1 MDLVALLDIVN
12 LEAGQTVAGG
22 RGYYLINEGVL
33 LNQVTS
39 CCSTWEEE
47 GLCDWGGHC
56 IWPFGKVKCGTMLER
71 RTVYCSATACWPFR
85 TSSLPWCCMQA
96 LINYG
101 LQFAYKK
108 GYMPVQTP
116 FFMRQEIMAECAQ
129 LSQFDDELY
138 KVTGKTAWASGGNRR
153 SA

>member
-1 MDLVALLDIVN
+1 MQQGWAIN
-12 LEAGQTVAGG
+12 LGG
-22 RGYYLINEGVL
+22 EVR
-33 LNQVTS
+33 
-39 CCSTWEEE
+39 
-47 GLCDWGGHC
+47 
-56 IWPFGKVKCGTMLER
+56 CGT
-71 RTVYCSATACWPFR
+71 TVYCSATACWPFP
-85 TSSLPWCCMQA
+85 TSSLPWCCVQA

-138 KVTGKTAWASGGNRR
+138 KVTGETAWVSGGKQC

>member
-1 MDLVALLDIVN
+1 MCN
-12 LEAGQTVAGG
+12 
-22 RGYYLINEGVL
+22 R
-33 LNQVTS
+33 
-39 CCSTWEEE
+39 
-47 GLCDWGGHC
+47 GGHC
-56 IWPFGKVKCGTMLER
+56 IWSCGEVKCGTVSEC
-71 RTVYCSATACWPFR
+71 RTVYCSATACWPFP
-85 TSSLPWCCMQA
+85 TSSLPWCCVQA

-138 KVTGKTAWASGGNRR
+138 KVTGETAWASGGKRC
-153 SA
+153 SATL